1 MVGDD
6 GIYVVGAGLAG
17 LSCARHLAD
26 HGVNATVL
34 EAADGVGGRV
44 RTDVV
49 DGFLLDR
56 GFQTLLTAAPEARGL
71 LDYRALELHPFEPAT
86 LIRIDGR
93 FVKVTDPFRQPLA
106 ALTALLAPV
115 GGTRDKLRLA
125 RLRRRAL
132 HEDLAT
138 MLARPEAP
146 TSGALAWYGFS
157 ETMVERLFRPLFAGV
172 LMDPRLETSSRMFE
186 LALRMLAVGRAAIP
200 SRGMVA
206 IPEQLAATLPAGV
219 HLRRAATRVE
229 RGKLTLAGG
238 ELLRP
243 GAVVV
248 ATDGPSASWLLGEQV
263 LPPPGS
269 MPATCVYFATEHP
282 PLDEPIL
289 IVNGEGSGPVS
300 HCCVPSAVSP
310 TYAPSGRHL
319 VSVSVLG
326 KVEPGEALERAVV
339 GQLADWFGSGV
350 LGWDLLATYRIEHAQ
365 PAQPV
370 GALDPPERPVRLEPG
385 LYLCGDHRDN
395 ASINGAL
402 TSGRRAAA
410 AVLEDLHAGAI
421 R

>member
-71 LDYRALELHPFEPAT
+71 LDYRALELHPFEP
-86 LIRIDGR
+86 
-93 FVKVTDPFRQPLA
+93 A

-186 LALRMLAVGRAAIP
+186 LALRMLAVSRAAIP

-402 TSGRRAAA
+402 ASGRRAAA
-410 AVLEDLHAGAI
+410 AVLEDLHTGAI

>member
-146 TSGALAWYGFS
+146 TSGA
-157 ETMVERLFRPLFAGV
+157 
-172 LMDPRLETSSRMFE
+172 
-186 LALRMLAVGRAAIP
+186 
-200 SRGMVA
+200 
-206 IPEQLAATLPAGV
+206 
-219 HLRRAATRVE
+219 
-229 RGKLTLAGG
+229 LAGG

-402 TSGRRAAA
+402 ASGRRAAA
-410 AVLEDLHAGAI
+410 AVLEDLHTGAI

>member
-157 ETMVERLFRPLFAGV
+157 ETMVERLFRPLFA
-172 LMDPRLETSSRMFE
+172 
-186 LALRMLAVGRAAIP
+186 VGRAAIP

-350 LGWDLLATYRIEHAQ
+350 LGW
-365 PAQPV
+365 
-370 GALDPPERPVRLEPG
+370 
-385 LYLCGDHRDN
+385 
-395 ASINGAL
+395 
-402 TSGRRAAA
+402 
-410 AVLEDLHAGAI
+410 
-421 R
+421 

>member
-93 FVKVTDPFRQPLA
+93 FVKVTDPFRQP
-106 ALTALLAPV
+106 
-115 GGTRDKLRLA
+115 
-125 RLRRRAL
+125 
-132 HEDLAT
+132 
-138 MLARPEAP
+138 
-146 TSGALAWYGFS
+146 
-157 ETMVERLFRPLFAGV
+157 
-172 LMDPRLETSSRMFE
+172 
-186 LALRMLAVGRAAIP
+186 
-200 SRGMVA
+200 
-206 IPEQLAATLPAGV
+206 LAATLPAGV

-402 TSGRRAAA
+402 ASGRRAAA

>member
-1 MVGDD
+1 MAGDD

-17 LSCARHLAD
+17 LSCARHLLD

-34 EAADGVGGRV
+34 EAGDGVGGRV

-56 GFQTLLTAAPEARGL
+56 GFQLLLTAFPEARGL
-71 LDYRALELHPFEPAT
+71 LDYQALELHPFEPAA

-93 FVKVTDPFRQPLA
+93 FVRVTDPFRQPLG
-106 ALTALLAPV
+106 ALSALLAPV
-115 GGTRDKLRLA
+115 GSMRDKLRLA

-132 HEDLAT
+132 REDLAT

-146 TSGALAWYGFS
+146 TRGALAWYGFS
-157 ETMVERLFRPLFAGV
+157 ETMVERLFRPLFSGV

-186 LALRMLAVGRAAIP
+186 LALRMLALGPSAIP
-200 SRGMVA
+200 SRGMAA
-206 IPEQLAATLPAGV
+206 IPEQVAANLLGV

-243 GAVVV
+243 RAVVV
-248 ATDGPSASWLLGEQV
+248 ATDGPSASWLLGERV

-269 MPATCVYFATEHP
+269 RPATCLYFSTEHP
-282 PLDEPIL
+282 PIDEPIL
-289 IVNGEGSGPVS
+289 VLNGEGSGPVS
-300 HCCVPSAVSP
+300 HCCVPSTVSP
-310 TYAPSGRHL
+310 TYAPAGGHL
-319 VSVSVLG
+319 VSVSVPG
-326 KVEPGEALERAVV
+326 AVEPGDELERAVV
-339 GQLADWFGSGV
+339 EQLADWFGSGV
-350 LGWDLLATYRIEHAQ
+350 LGWDLLGTYRSEHAQ

-370 GALDPPERPVRLEPG
+370 GVLEPPERPVRLEPG

-402 TSGRRAAA
+402 ASGRRAAT
-410 AVLEDLHAGAI
+410 AVLEDLRSGAI
-421 R
+421 A

>member
-125 RLRRRAL
+125 RFRR
-132 HEDLAT
+132 
-138 MLARPEAP
+138 
-146 TSGALAWYGFS
+146 
-157 ETMVERLFRPLFAGV
+157 LFAGV

-269 MPATCVYFATEHP
+269 MPATCVYFAT
-282 PLDEPIL
+282 
-289 IVNGEGSGPVS
+289 
-300 HCCVPSAVSP
+300 
-310 TYAPSGRHL
+310 
-319 VSVSVLG
+319 
-326 KVEPGEALERAVV
+326 
-339 GQLADWFGSGV
+339 
-350 LGWDLLATYRIEHAQ
+350 
-365 PAQPV
+365 
-370 GALDPPERPVRLEPG
+370 
-385 LYLCGDHRDN
+385 
-395 ASINGAL
+395 
-402 TSGRRAAA
+402 
-410 AVLEDLHAGAI
+410 
-421 R
+421 

>member
-132 HEDLAT
+132 REDLAT
-138 MLARPEAP
+138 MLARPEA
-146 TSGALAWYGFS
+146 
-157 ETMVERLFRPLFAGV
+157 
-172 LMDPRLETSSRMFE
+172 
-186 LALRMLAVGRAAIP
+186 
-200 SRGMVA
+200 
-206 IPEQLAATLPAGV
+206 LAATLPAGV

-269 MPATCVYFATEHP
+269 MPATCVYFATKNP

-402 TSGRRAAA
+402 ASGRRAAA